1 MVDTKGFSSMKKIIK
16 QKGNLKK
23 VRRSREQA
31 LIEKALKAEQDSPDG
46 QWRELLKGQKFES
59 YKIKTN
65 KSEAANAYVK

>member
-31 LIEKALKAEQDSPDG
+31 LIDG
-46 QWRELLKGQKFES
+46 QWRKLLKGQKFES

>member
-31 LIEKALKAEQDSPDG
+31 LIEKAQKAEQESPDG

>member
-16 QKGNLKK
+16 QLEKSKDLL
-23 VRRSREQA
+23 Q
-31 LIEKALKAEQDSPDG
+31 EKAQKAEQESPDG
-46 QWRELLKGQKFES
+46 QWRKLLKGQKFES

>member
-1 MVDTKGFSSMKKIIK
+1 MKKIIK